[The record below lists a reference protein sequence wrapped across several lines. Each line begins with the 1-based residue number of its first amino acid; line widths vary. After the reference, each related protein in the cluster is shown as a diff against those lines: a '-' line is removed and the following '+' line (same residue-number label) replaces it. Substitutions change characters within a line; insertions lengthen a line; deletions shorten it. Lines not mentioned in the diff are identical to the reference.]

1 MRRQK
6 TGSLHPLPTNSEYRR
21 KEKENIVFIKSDPSQ
36 DFIILNEIGEGGFGK
51 VYRCASNKDSEIYAL
66 KYIDIT
72 SQKQKIYIGNEITI
86 MKITDHSNVVKL
98 HDVYLHKGRIFMIMD
113 YMDGGCLTPVVED
126 LKLDIP
132 ENVIAFIL
140 REVLQGI
147 HSLHKR
153 GIIHRDIKSDNI
165 LIENDT
171 DAIKLTDFGYS
182 CQLTQE
188 KRMRESRVGTLY
200 WMAPELLKG
209 DLKYDERC
217 DIWSLG
223 IFAFEL
229 AQGFPP
235 FPKKGQQKTIYH
247 ILSKPSPKLKHPEK
261 WSDLFNSFIEC

>member
-86 MKITDHSNVVKL
+86 MKTTDHPNVVKL

-113 YMDGGCLTPVVED
+113 YMDGGCLTPVIED